1 MKKAFYI
8 GAVAGGLLG
17 IIISL
22 SMDLLLGK
30 ALGGGWS
37 EAVAHDLNNLFKTN
51 LPQTHV
57 FVILG
62 VLVVISII
70 AAFGSFIGG
79 VFSVMIARLFIMLT
93 KEEKKGDR

>member
-22 SMDLLLGK
+22 SMDLLLGN

-37 EAVAHDLNNLFKTN
+37 EAVAHDLNNLFSTN

-62 VLVVISII
+62 VLVVIGII
-70 AAFGSFIGG
+70 AAFGAFIGG
-79 VFSVMIARLFIMLT
+79 VFSVMVARLFIMLT
-93 KEEKKGDR
+93 KDK

>member
-22 SMDLLLGK
+22 SMDLLLGQ

-37 EAVAHDLNNLFKTN
+37 EAVAHDLNNLFRTN

-57 FVILG
+57 LVILG
-62 VLVVISII
+62 VIVVIGII
-70 AAFGSFIGG
+70 AAFGAFIGG
-79 VFSVMIARLFIMLT
+79 VFSLMVARLFIMLT
-93 KEEKKGDR
+93 KGK

>member
-37 EAVAHDLNNLFKTN
+37 EAVAHDLNNLLKTN
-51 LPQTHV
+51 LSQSNV

-62 VLVVISII
+62 VIVVIGII
-70 AAFGSFIGG
+70 ASFGAFIGG
-79 VFSVMIARLFIMLT
+79 VFSTMIARLFIMLT
-93 KEEKKGDR
+93 KDRQ

>member
-22 SMDLLLGK
+22 SMDLLLGQ

-37 EAVAHDLNNLFKTN
+37 EAVAHDLNNLFRTN

-57 FVILG
+57 LVILG
-62 VLVVISII
+62 VIVVIGII
-70 AAFGSFIGG
+70 AAFGAFIGG
-79 VFSVMIARLFIMLT
+79 VFSIMIARLFITLT
-93 KEEKKGDR
+93 KEK